1 MTSAFPYDIFISYS
15 QRDRAAAERI
25 QAALASHDLKIWR
38 DERLLDNPDSSFI
51 GEINAALERSAK
63 VLVLWSRNSV
73 GSAWVQAEAEK
84 ARMAEK
90 VVPLALDPIGA
101 LLPFIPTPFNI
112 LPTIDVS
119 ARNAD
124 LEPVL
129 RALGAEQVAG
139 AAPGVVSLAEAH
151 VDLSKLPRTFAAKL
165 YGRGREMAKLVAAWD
180 GAATRIFAFDAMGGA
195 GKTALVY
202 HFVQAL
208 KASGWRGARSVF
220 AWSFYS
226 QGSNEDRQTSADD
239 FFKAAFRHFGGPDA
253 APPRDPRE
261 KGVELAHLVQAS
273 RALLILDGM
282 EPLQY
287 AARGGG
293 HSSTVA
299 GGVKDPGVKAL
310 LALLA
315 DSNPGLCLVTTR
327 IPLAELQGAHG
338 VTFEALERLPLMAG
352 IDLLR
357 DLGVEPDFPPPPSS
371 LRGAP
376 PRSNPGATDES
387 LDRQQARLGELG
399 SLMVPNSQANSGA
412 DAPRDDGAAFALPR
426 REEFAAL
433 VPPYAPPAEYAP
445 PPPCALPALPARVA
459 KDFIAAVEELKG
471 HALAL
476 TLIGKSLAE
485 DHRGDIRAVH
495 DLPSLPHLHPSDPAR
510 DAYRVMRGIE
520 IALARRIAEDGAT
533 AGPAKSAAGRQL
545 ALLFFLGL
553 FDRPADTALLPAVF
567 PLAAADYLQPDPDD
581 PALAAKDL
589 IQIKRSLRELKDE
602 RESGVPEWR
611 LDEIAQEEAPLIAE
625 RDAIVEA
632 GRRVLARRAF
642 AGMAE
647 LTRDRRPIVE
657 ALRELAR
664 RGLIAAFDESAEFS
678 RASIDCHPLVREY
691 FGERLKELDRETFK
705 AMHGRLYDHYR
716 YAGLPPA
723 FCDPV
728 AYGVLALKAAF
739 ERDHYA
745 YMKQRLMAGDMPDR
759 EREQLPP
766 SIGFL
771 RPEQLRNAF
780 DLVEGTQWKS
790 AKAVFL
796 PENEAGMTPLFA
808 AIAHGCA
815 AEREDE
821 TWSEVYWPRI
831 ARGNENFAAAKLGL
845 FGQELA
851 ALAAF
856 FETPFT
862 KPGPRLSPPRRAL
875 ALNLAGFRLRALGRL
890 EDAAEPMRAAVENY
904 VDREDWKQASLNSG
918 NLSELLLTIGR
929 IAGEDGAV
937 AAGERAVEFAD
948 RSGDDFQR
956 MGKRTTHADA
966 LAQAGVLARAEALFR
981 ESEALQKEDQPNL
994 PRLYS
999 LQGYRYCDLLLAR
1012 GRAAE
1017 AAARAAW
1024 ALNKGQAGGYP
1035 LLSIALDTLTQARA
1049 ALQSRHCE
1057 AEGRSNPGATD
1068 AALDRHGP
1076 CGPRDHVG
1084 ESSPR
1089 DDEGAGRLAELSRQ
1103 ALAALRRA
1111 NQEAYIV
1118 PGLLVHAEALW
1129 RRGDAKAANEPLR
1142 EAETIAARGPMPLF
1156 MADAHLLRARIA
1168 LSQGDLAAAKAKRD
1182 AALELIAKHSYGR
1195 AAPELALLTAE
1206 IARADNAANG
1216 EAAIAVAIAAIR
1228 SKPYHDERT
1237 SIAIDGGWWGLL
1249 PRLEALLPADD
1260 ARLAELRDAR
1270 DAYNAERDAYLA
1282 AEEADLQSKLAEEWE
1297 AEDRALAD
1305 PDFRRQ
1311 LSDILVAN
1319 GYKFDDMLLE
1329 QRRQAARELLQ
1340 HMRKAQQQ
1348 ESLPEIPDAL
1358 VRHIFADPQA
1368 EEMLRD
1374 AMRQNNL
1381 PGEPAD
1387 LPLETQRA
1395 IVAALMQQGV
1405 IQFAD
1410 APQADAAPAP
1420 EADPQTQPEGEW
1432 EAEDRALAD
1441 PDFRRQLSDILKGGK
1456 IDLGALP
1463 QGDRREAAR
1472 LVLQKMHEAQLQQE
1486 APELPEI
1493 PDAAVRGIFADS
1505 QAQEL
1510 LRDAMRQNGIP
1521 GAPADLPLEAQRAI
1535 LAALVKAGAISLGEA
1550 PPPPEPG
1557 ARKKR
1562 GWWPF

>member
-15 QRDRAAAERI
+15 QRDRAAAEKL

-38 DERLLDNPDSSFI
+38 DERLLDNPDASFI

-73 GSAWVQAEAEK
+73 GSAWVHAEAEK

-119 ARNAD
+119 DVNAD

-208 KASGWRGARSVF
+208 KASGWRGARSAF

-239 FFKAAFRHFGGPDA
+239 FFKAAFKHFGGPDA

-371 LRGAP
+371 LRGAE
-376 PRSNPGATDES
+376 PRSNPTDES

-412 DAPRDDGAAFALPR
+412 DAPRDDGVAFALPR

-433 VPPYAPPAEYAP
+433 VPPYTPPAEYAP
-445 PPPCALPALPARVA
+445 PPATALPALPARVA

-510 DAYRVMRGIE
+510 DAYRVMRSIE
-520 IALARRIAEDGAT
+520 IALARRIGEDGAT
-533 AGPAKSAAGRQL
+533 ARPAESAAGRQL

-553 FDRPADTALLPAVF
+553 FDRPADTALLPVVF
-567 PLAAADYLQPDPDD
+567 PLAAADYLEPDPDD

-632 GRRVLARRAF
+632 ARRVLARRAF

-647 LTRDRRPIVE
+647 LTRDRRAVVE

-664 RGLIAAFDESAEFS
+664 RGLIATFDE
-678 RASIDCHPLVREY
+678 RAPFDKASVDCHPLVREY

-716 YAGLPPA
+716 YAGLPVA
-723 FCDPV
+723 FRDPV
-728 AYGVLALKAAF
+728 AHAALAIVAAYPDSRVTHWRKLAAGLDPGGDTPPILRTTDSVARQRAAEIIQRPDFDATLK
-739 ERDHYA
+739 
-745 YMKQRLMAGDMPDR
+745 K
-759 EREQLPP
+759 
-766 SIGFL
+766 
-771 RPEQLRNAF
+771 
-780 DLVEGTQWKS
+780 
-790 AKAVFL
+790 FL
-796 PENEAGMTPLFA
+796 PEDEAGMTPLFSS
-808 AIAHGCA
+808 INHGCLA
-815 AEREDE
+815 GR
-821 TWSEVYWPRI
+821 PRDTLNEI
-831 ARGNENFAAAKLGL
+831 YLSRVMRGRASFAIRRLALYGPT
-845 FGQELA
+845 LA
-851 ALAAF
+851 ALACF
-856 FETPFT
+856 FDTPFVCPKADFT
-862 KPGPRLSPPRRAL
+862 AKEQSLLFGQVAY
-875 ALNLAGFRLRALGRL
+875 RLRAVGRMA
-890 EDAAEPMRAAVENY
+890 DAIAAMRAAQKL
-904 VDREDWKQASLNSG
+904 DIILQD
-918 NLSELLLTIGR
+918 SEMAHGSSNNVCEMALAIGWLR
-929 IAGEDGAV
+929 GPEGAVIAGSQ
-937 AAGERAVEFAD
+937 AVEYGDMVGQPFA
-948 RSGDDFQR
+948 REG
-956 MGKRTTHADA
+956 
-966 LAQAGVLARAEALFR
+966 ARVAYAEALHCAGEIANSETVFR
-981 ESEALQKEDQPNL
+981 EAERIHRTAQDTN
-994 PRLYS
+994 LYS
-999 LQGYRYCDLLLAR
+999 LGGLHYGILLVNR
-1012 GRAAE
+1012 GRIEEVSFRARLDLDWQKYASRIPLNTAFAHLLYALAEVRNNGAYKHKNGTSGIVAAANLVAISLDHIRKANVDDHLPLALMINAE
-1017 AAARAAW
+1017 AQWRAKQLETAH
-1024 ALNKGQAGGYP
+1024 LNM
-1035 LLSIALDTLTQARA
+1035 
-1049 ALQSRHCE
+1049 
-1057 AEGRSNPGATD
+1057 
-1068 AALDRHGP
+1068 
-1076 CGPRDHVG
+1076 
-1084 ESSPR
+1084 
-1089 DDEGAGRLAELSRQ
+1089 
-1103 ALAALRRA
+1103 
-1111 NQEAYIV
+1111 
-1118 PGLLVHAEALW
+1118 
-1129 RRGDAKAANEPLR
+1129 R

-1168 LSQGDLAAAKAKRD
+1168 LSQGDLDATKEKRD
-1182 AALELIAKHSYGR
+1182 AALELIAKHGYGR
-1195 AAPELALLTAE
+1195 AAPELAILTAE
-1206 IARADNAANG
+1206 IARAQNSANG

-1228 SKPYHDERT
+1228 GKPYRDERT
-1237 SIAIDGGWWGLL
+1237 GITIDGGWWGLL
-1249 PRLEALLPADD
+1249 PRLEALLAADD
-1260 ARLAELRDAR
+1260 PRLAELRAAR
-1270 DAYNAERDAYLA
+1270 DAYNAERDAYIA
-1282 AEEADLQSKLAEEWE
+1282 AEEADLQAKLAKEWE
-1297 AEDRALAD
+1297 EEDRSLAD
-1305 PDFRRQ
+1305 PDFRLM
-1311 LSDILVAN
+1311 LSEGLVAS
-1319 GYKFDDMLLE
+1319 GYKPLDEFPTSEHRDIARQFLQ
-1329 QRRQAARELLQ
+1329 QRRE
-1340 HMRKAQQQ
+1340 AQQQ
-1348 ESLPEIPDAL
+1348 QKTPASAEIPDAL
-1358 VRHIFADPQA
+1358 VQHIFADPNTQ
-1368 EEMLRD
+1368 EMLRD

-1381 PGEPAD
+1381 SGEPAD

-1405 IQFAD
+1405 IQFGD

-1420 EADPQTQPEGEW
+1420 EADLQTQPEGEW

-1456 IDLGALP
+1456 IDLDALP